1 MSILA
6 RVKRGDAELPPRILI
21 AGPEG
26 IGKSTI
32 ASQAPSPL
40 FICSEDGL
48 TGLEHVARFSPS
60 SLQELNALLDELVT
74 NPGEYKSLVIDTAD
88 WLERMIYDGIC
99 KRDGKANIEDYGY
112 GKGYTIA
119 EQELV
124 SVLAKLDQIRHAQ
137 RLWIVVL
144 SHVQIRTFQDPRGDS
159 WDRYEMKGNKKFTGI
174 FREWPDACLFAVFEV
189 FKTKEKGSI
198 KEKTIGGDRV
208 LHTQWSPAWDA
219 KNRLNLPESI
229 PLNWESLAGEIEVN
243 SPTALRKRI
252 AALYATAKLTDA
264 AKAQW
269 EKTMPLIGTLP
280 PDRLKAAVQKLET
293 LQ

>member
-1 MSILA
+1 MSILSKI
-6 RVKRGDAELPPRILI
+6 KRGDAELPPRILI

-32 ASQAPSPL
+32 ASQSPNPL

-48 TGLEHVARFSPS
+48 TGLEHVARLSPAG
-60 SLQELNALLDELVT
+60 LDELNQLLDELSRDAA
-74 NPGEYKSLVIDTAD
+74 GYKSLVIDTAD
-88 WLERMIYDGIC
+88 WLERMIYEGIC
-99 KRDGKANIEDYGY
+99 KRDSKANIEDYGY

-124 SVLAKLDQIRHAQ
+124 TILSKLDAIRHNQ
-137 RLWIVVL
+137 KLWIIVL

-189 FKTKEKGSI
+189 FKTKDKGSQ
-198 KEKTIGGDRV
+198 KEKAIGGDRV

-219 KNRLNLPESI
+219 KNRLNLPDSI
-229 PLNWESLAGEIEVN
+229 PLNWDDLAGEIASN
-243 SPTALRKRI
+243 SPSTMREKVK
-252 AALYATAKLTDA
+252 ALYGTAKLDDA
-264 AKAQW
+264 GKARW
-269 EKTMPLIGTLP
+269 EKFLAGINTLP
-280 PDRLKAAVQKLET
+280 PDKLKAAIQKLET
-293 LQ
+293 IQ

>member
-124 SVLAKLDQIRHAQ
+124 SVLAKLDQIRHAH
-137 RLWIVVL
+137 RNRFRKEVV
-144 SHVQIRTFQDPRGDS
+144 
-159 WDRYEMKGNKKFTGI
+159 
-174 FREWPDACLFAVFEV
+174 
-189 FKTKEKGSI
+189 
-198 KEKTIGGDRV
+198 
-208 LHTQWSPAWDA
+208 
-219 KNRLNLPESI
+219 
-229 PLNWESLAGEIEVN
+229 
-243 SPTALRKRI
+243 
-252 AALYATAKLTDA
+252 AAH
-264 AKAQW
+264 
-269 EKTMPLIGTLP
+269 G
-280 PDRLKAAVQKLET
+280 
-293 LQ
+293 

>member
-1 MSILA
+1 MSILSKI
-6 RVKRGDAELPPRILI
+6 KRGDAELPPRILI

-32 ASQAPSPL
+32 ASQSPNPL

-48 TGLEHVARFSPS
+48 TGLEHVARLSPAG
-60 SLQELNALLDELVT
+60 LDELNQLLDELSRDAA
-74 NPGEYKSLVIDTAD
+74 GYKSLVIDTAD
-88 WLERMIYDGIC
+88 WLERMIYEGIC

-124 SVLAKLDQIRHAQ
+124 TILSKLDAIRHNQ
-137 RLWIVVL
+137 KLWIIVL

-189 FKTKEKGSI
+189 FKTKDKGSQ

-219 KNRLNLPESI
+219 KNRLNLPDSI
-229 PLNWESLAGEIEVN
+229 PLNWDDLAGEITAN
-243 SPTALRKRI
+243 SPSTMREKVK
-252 AALYATAKLTDA
+252 ALYATAKLDDA
-264 AKAQW
+264 GKARW
-269 EKTMPLIGTLP
+269 DKFLAGINTLP
-280 PDRLKAAVQKLET
+280 PDKLKAAIQKLET
-293 LQ
+293 IQ